1 MRPRP
6 EWGASGRTALGAVAT
21 ALMLAV
27 GACGGEEQKAA
38 GGGGGDAKP
47 AGKIAV
53 LLPDSASSSR
63 WEKDDRRFFDQI
75 FERDGLTKDDYIIS
89 NAEGDAAAQQ
99 SQAEQAI
106 TNGAKVLLLVNLDNG
121 SGATIIENAHA
132 QGVKVIDYDRLTLE
146 GDADYYVSGDAEA
159 AGRLQG
165 EGLVDCIGEGAQ
177 KPRIAVLHGAPTDS
191 FADFLKN
198 GYGAVIDPKFESGE
212 WEKVGDQAVPDWDNQ
227 QALTIFEQML
237 EKSNGRIDGV
247 LAANDGLANATISA
261 MQSRKLDPVPT
272 TGLDATAEALQNI
285 LAGDQCMTVYFNI
298 QEQADAAAQVALQLV
313 RGEKVSGV
321 DTKVDNEKKEVP
333 TVLIDPVTVTKT
345 NIEDTV
351 IKDGFRT
358 WEEVCVGRFAKLCPP
373 ESER

>member
-1 MRPRP
+1 
-6 EWGASGRTALGAVAT
+6 VAT